1 MYKAVIFD
9 LDGTLLDTLDD
20 LASAVNYALST
31 YSLPQRSREEICSF
45 IGNGA
50 KKLILRA
57 SENDARSDEILESF
71 RLYYKEHSADT
82 TKPYEDVLEML
93 SSLKEKGIKTAVL
106 SNKPDFLTTALSKKY
121 FGDLIGFAQG
131 EKEHEGIPRKPAPD
145 ALFSVME
152 TLGVAKEET
161 VYVGDSDVDIKTAKN
176 AGVDC
181 ISVTWGFKSKAF
193 LEENGATHLANTTAQ
208 VLRFCGVEI

>member
-20 LASAVNYALST
+20 LASAVNYALSI

-57 SENDARSDEILESF
+57 SENDARSDEILECF
-71 RLYYKEHSADT
+71 RLYEG
-82 TKPYEDVLEML
+82 VLEML

-152 TLGVAKEET
+152 TLGVRKEET
-161 VYVGDSDVDIKTAKN
+161 VYIGDSDVDIKTAKN

-181 ISVTWGFKSKAF
+181 ISVTWGFKSRAF
-193 LEENGATHLANTTAQ
+193 LEENGATHLADTTAQ